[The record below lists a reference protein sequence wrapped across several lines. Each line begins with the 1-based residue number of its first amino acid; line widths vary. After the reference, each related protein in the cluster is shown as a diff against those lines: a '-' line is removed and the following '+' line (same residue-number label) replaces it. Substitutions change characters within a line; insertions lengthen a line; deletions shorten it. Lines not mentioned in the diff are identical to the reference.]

1 MGDSPGEQTI
11 VLRLHVVQADYGDS
25 LILEYGQAAA
35 PHFLLID
42 GGPAGVYQAH
52 LKPALREL
60 ARRGATLDAVLLTH
74 VDADHVVGLVDLF
87 YDLVEAKEK
96 NLPAFIPARALW
108 HNTFQ
113 QALGLPDFAYEPFRQ
128 FAATPAPDGSLN
140 PVAYS
145 IQQGELL
152 LAAARDLGMPVNA
165 GFDQGLIQFQEPSRP
180 LELDGVKLWVLGP
193 RPQNLERLKQDWLK
207 WYERRKKRPGFGSG
221 AQKAA
226 RAIDRSVA
234 NRSSIVLLAEG
245 GGRRILLGG
254 DAHGDDI
261 LYALQQA
268 GLSGADGCLHLDVLK
283 VPHHGSLRN
292 VSPAFFQ
299 KISADTCVISA
310 NKHNN
315 DGNPDLE
322 MLDWILDA
330 PRPRG
335 VLHLVATNETPAIRQ
350 IKRRIRRENLPCELT
365 LLPVGQHSI
374 SL

>member
-1 MGDSPGEQTI
+1 MGDSPGEQTT

-52 LKPALREL
+52 LKPALQEL
-60 ARRGATLDAVLLTH
+60 AQRGATLDAVLLTH

-96 NLPAFIPARALW
+96 NLPAFISAHALW

-128 FAATPAPDGSLN
+128 FAATPAPDGSFN

-152 LAAARDLGMPVNA
+152 LAAARELGMPVNA
-165 GFDQGLIQFQEPSRP
+165 GFDQGLIRFQEPSQP
-180 LELDGVKLWVLGP
+180 LELDGIKLWVLGP

-207 WYERRKKRPGFGSG
+207 WYERRKKKPGFGSG
-221 AQKAA
+221 AQMAA
-226 RAIDRSVA
+226 RAIDRSIA

-245 GGRRILLGG
+245 GGRRILLSG

-268 GLSGADGCLHLDVLK
+268 GLSGSDGCLHLDVLK

-292 VSPAFFQ
+292 ASPEFFQ
-299 KISADTCVISA
+299 RISADTCVISA

-315 DGNPDLE
+315 DGNPDPE
-322 MLDWILDA
+322 TLDWILDA
-330 PRPRG
+330 PRPHG
-335 VLHLVATNETPAIRQ
+335 VLHLVATNETPAIRR
-350 IKRRIRRENLPCELT
+350 IEKRIQKENLPCELT